1 MIEQESIQ
9 GYRIEKQDLFSDGQ
23 LLRVTDE
30 NGNTIADHI
39 IIPQSKKEVD
49 FLNSGI
55 SCQQLNDTPYT
66 VYAGAIHSYKPNI
79 GIGTSLWK
87 YGELSFF
94 QSKSEPYIRFIHDM
108 SENGWTEK
116 KIPEVI
122 LYLKSQEV
130 PINCIWKGKYLGEK
144 TAWIFLIGEKN

>member
-9 GYRIEKQDLFSDGQ
+9 GYRIEKQDFFSDGQ
-23 LLRVTDE
+23 LLRLKDE

-39 IIPQSKKEVD
+39 IIPQSKKEAA

-55 SCQQLNDTPYT
+55 SCPQLNDTPYT

-94 QSKSEPYIRFIHDM
+94 QSKSEPYLRFIHDM
-108 SENGWTEK
+108 SDNGWTER
-116 KIPEVI
+116 KIPEV
-122 LYLKSQEV
+122 LEYLESKGV
-130 PINCIWKGKYLGEK
+130 PIRCAWEGKFLGER
-144 TAWIFLIGEKN
+144 TAWIFLFGGNN